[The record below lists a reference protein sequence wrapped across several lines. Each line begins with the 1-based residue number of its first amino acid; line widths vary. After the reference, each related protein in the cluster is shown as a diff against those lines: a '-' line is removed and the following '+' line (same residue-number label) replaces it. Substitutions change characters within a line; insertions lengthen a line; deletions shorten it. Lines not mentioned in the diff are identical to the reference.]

1 MGSAVEGAKLRAA
14 RRAVEFVEDGM
25 VLGAGSGSTAKLF
38 LRELAERVR
47 TAELEIVV
55 IPTSIDTEIL
65 ARQLGLRVEHPN
77 SGLRPDLAVDG
88 ADVVDSELNLL
99 KGGGGALAREKVV
112 GYYSKELVVVV
123 DWTKLA
129 DTLYVRPVP
138 VEVMPFAWCPVAEE
152 LKKAIARR
160 VELRMCGEGKVGP
173 VVTDNGNFIL
183 DVYVGERDLPCT
195 RLDREIRALPGVV
208 ETGIF
213 PNYMVD
219 AVIIGYPDR
228 VEVLER

>member
-1 MGSAVEGAKLRAA
+1 VSSAVERAKLRAA

-38 LRELAERVR
+38 LRELAERAR
-47 TAELEIVV
+47 ASELEIVV
-55 IPTSIDTEIL
+55 IPTSIDTEML

-88 ADVVDSELNLL
+88 ADVVDRDLNLL

-112 GYYSKELVVVV
+112 DYYSERFIVVV

-129 DTLYVRPVP
+129 GTLYVRPVP
-138 VEVMPFAWCPVAEE
+138 VEVMPFAWRPVAEE
-152 LKKAIARR
+152 LERVVPCR
-160 VELRMCGEGKVGP
+160 VELRMCGKGKVGP
-173 VVTDNGNFIL
+173 VVSDNGNFIL
-183 DVYVGERDLPCT
+183 DVYVEERDLPCT
-195 RLDREIRALPGVV
+195 KLDEEIRALPGVV

-213 PNYMVD
+213 PCDMVD
-219 AVIIGYPDR
+219 AVVIGYPDR